1 MTPFYQ
7 TGEQADRRRPACGRL
22 RSCWTGGSPGEGS
35 GFSEPVVRFRLD
47 FDVQLLDTLVHL
59 SGHPVDEGNLEVEA
73 RPGLLHEFPQSLHD
87 GNRPLLHREE
97 CGQQDGE
104 AATTVIADPIAM
116 ETGTRHG
123 VERPR
128 AFAGIVRE
136 LLLAFGLRG
145 AIVAL
150 RCAGGSGTSGR
161 PTPTD
166 DESRKTSQHA
176 VRPLPEDLLERRPA

>member
-1 MTPFYQ
+1 M
-7 TGEQADRRRPACGRL
+7 
-22 RSCWTGGSPGEGS
+22 
-35 GFSEPVVRFRLD
+35 VR
-47 FDVQLLDTLVHL
+47 
-59 SGHPVDEGNLEVEA
+59 
-73 RPGLLHEFPQSLHD
+73 
-87 GNRPLLHREE
+87 
-97 CGQQDGE
+97 

-123 VERPR
+123 AESPR

-161 PTPTD
+161 PTSTD